1 MNFDIEHIDTLAES
15 CYLETKSAKGGLPD
29 SLWETYSAFANTDG
43 GTILLG
49 VEENKE
55 HHFVI
60 TGLKDAEKMKTDFWN
75 AVNNRQ
81 KISHNILTNHMVYT
95 VQKDGKDLLVIE
107 VPRAERTARPVFK
120 GLDPRIGT
128 YRRWHEGDHLCAL
141 EEVGAMLRDATLT
154 SQDAKV
160 LKGMTWDVFCKDTIK
175 AYRNHFRSINPDH
188 PWNHLDDE
196 LFMRRIGAT
205 GVGDDGCYYPTS
217 AGLLMFG
224 YEYEITREFP
234 QYFLDYRENSQL
246 LGDVRWTDRIV
257 SSSGDWSGNLF
268 DFVRKILVKLEEGL
282 KVPFVL
288 RGFQRIDDTPLHK
301 LLREATVNTLSHA
314 DFYGRQGVVIRKD
327 ATGFVF
333 SNPGRLR
340 IPKQEAIDGGVS
352 DPRNG
357 VILKIFSL
365 IRYGERAG
373 SGLSNILDVWRKVYH
388 AEPSICEKEG
398 EVDRTILTLPYDGH
412 EQDVQAMLKLY
423 PSSDVVME
431 EETADKM
438 GDKLPI
444 NDKIADKQ
452 AIKSTAGN
460 KIADKQ
466 AIKSKIGDKIAN
478 KQATYSSAGDKQA
491 INSTV
496 LDNLTEIIYQLQ
508 SIKEA
513 KVEDIIDCIGRSKSR
528 VRWYLQ
534 FLIDLGLIQAHG
546 ANKNRTYS
554 LATE

>member
-1 MNFDIEHIDTLAES
+1 MNFDIEHIDAYAES
-15 CYLETKSAKGGLPD
+15 YCLEAKSAKGGLPD

-43 GTILLG
+43 GIILLG

-60 TGLKDAEKMKTDFWN
+60 IGLKDAEKMKTDLWN

-95 VQKDGKDLLVIE
+95 ARKDDKDILVIE
-107 VPRAERTARPVFK
+107 VPRADRTARPVFK
-120 GLDPRIGT
+120 GLDPRTGT
-128 YRRWHEGDHLCAL
+128 YRRWHEGDHFCTL
-141 EEVGAMLRDATLT
+141 EEVGAMMRDATLT
-154 SQDAKV
+154 WLDAKV
-160 LKGMTWDVFCKDTIK
+160 LKGMTQDVFCKDTIK

-188 PWNHLDDE
+188 LWNNLDNE
-196 LFMRRIGAT
+196 MFLRRIGAV

-234 QYFLDYRENSQL
+234 QYFLDYREDSQFL
-246 LGDVRWTDRIV
+246 NDIRWSDRIV

-268 DFVRKILVKLEEGL
+268 DFVSKILVKLAEGL

-288 RGFQRIDDTPLHK
+288 RGFQRIDDTPMHK

-327 ATGFVF
+327 STGFVF

-340 IPKQEAIDGGVS
+340 ISMQEAVGGGIS

-357 VILKIFSL
+357 VILKMFSL

-373 SGLSNILDVWRKVYH
+373 SGLSNILEVWRKVYH
-388 AEPSICEKEG
+388 TEPTICEKEG

-423 PSSDVVME
+423 PSTDVVVDE
-431 EETADKM
+431 SADKTADKPKTADKTA
-438 GDKLPI
+438 DKLPE
-444 NDKIADKQ
+444 NNTVVDKQ
-452 AIKSTAGN
+452 AIKGLISN
-460 KIADKQ
+460 KIAYQ
-466 AIKSKIGDKIAN
+466 
-478 KQATYSSAGDKQA
+478 QATKANPCDQ
-491 INSTV
+491 IT
-496 LDNLTEIIYQLQ
+496 DTTIENLANILLHLRKHPNERAE
-508 SIKEA
+508 SIV
-513 KVEDIIDCIGRSKSR
+513 KVVERSLTQTR
-528 VRWYLQ
+528 TYLR
-534 FLIDLGLIQAHG
+534 FLVDLGLIQAHG

-554 LATE
+554 LSSD